1 MKFLSLSSIVSLIL
15 CSTAKAQTHT
25 LSGSC
30 NYGSVSA
37 ALTAGGVA
45 DINAFLSVATEAEA
59 IASVSSL
66 CDAAYSA
73 KTLPF
78 DKVFNKGYQ
87 FDREFFHGN
96 TELNNFESETVPQGV
111 YDRIDTIDDLIK
123 PSEIIGWP
131 SYLDEFESCPSQAAM
146 CCWTADKFSAGGGT
160 CASEGGCADAEPADN
175 TDICHHDMSKS
186 PLAARVRAGAAV
198 FSGDSEGA
206 AHCQAFVWDDSTAA
220 FNGNLLFDAVNYGMD
235 NGYTRAVP
243 GAPMCGCVEHMP
255 VVSTAGCK
263 SVAAS
268 ESSTITKAA
277 DGTVSIEISALALT
291 YNTCDATSEA
301 HGLGKYIVGDCDSFE
316 GQQRDIRLMGYVYVG

>member
-1 MKFLSLSSIVSLIL
+1 ML
-15 CSTAKAQTHT
+15 
-25 LSGSC
+25 
-30 NYGSVSA
+30 
-37 ALTAGGVA
+37 LTAQRH
-45 DINAFLSVATEAEA
+45 FLLTRFSIRA
-59 IASVSSL
+59 ISSTVS
-66 CDAAYSA
+66 
-73 KTLPF
+73 
-78 DKVFNKGYQ
+78 
-87 FDREFFHGN
+87 FFHGN

-243 GAPMCGCVEHMP
+243 GAPMCGCVEHVRGLVACMIFLKF
-255 VVSTAGCK
+255 VSY
-263 SVAAS
+263 
-268 ESSTITKAA
+268 
-277 DGTVSIEISALALT
+277 L
-291 YNTCDATSEA
+291 
-301 HGLGKYIVGDCDSFE
+301 F
-316 GQQRDIRLMGYVYVG
+316 YVF